1 MLNFNQSVELYYKN
15 HIRDMIY
22 KITEEEKEK
31 RGNLVNVDDENTKY
45 LLITNGDRYFVW
57 ISKFNETEFLNNEE
71 VKVEKAVVFIFSK
84 SLTTEQWVIIP
95 LAVINWEYTNQEY
108 LFEGYLFDNELYF
121 SDIIYPNYNKGY
133 LDRREII
140 KNIFKSQSK
149 LTYIKEKRGEKDI
162 ILGKLIN
169 MIEIK
174 EDGRDETMK
183 KLLLRN
189 FKHKIENISEEI
201 VNGRELIKT
210 SITKEVKNGNE
221 IELKEIEKG
230 KKIELYNVYNV
241 KTKNNEGLLLV
252 KTLKQSKFL
261 RDEFEKSNDR
271 IVAKC
276 KYDEKR
282 KKWTMV

>member
-31 RGNLVNVDDENTKY
+31 KCNLVNVDNENTKY
-45 LLITNGDRYFVW
+45 LLVTNGNKYFVW
-57 ISKFNETEFLNNEE
+57 ISKFKETEFLNNEE
-71 VKVEKAVVFIFSK
+71 AKVEKAIVFIFSK
-84 SLTTEQWVIIP
+84 SLITEQWVIVP
-95 LAVINWEYTNQEY
+95 LTVINWEYTHEEY

-140 KNIFKSQSK
+140 KNIFKSQTK
-149 LTYIKEKRGEKDI
+149 LTYIKEKRGENDI

-183 KLLLRN
+183 KLLLKN
-189 FKHKIENISEEI
+189 FKHKIDYVSEEI
-201 VNGRELIKT
+201 VNGRELVKTTISKEIKN
-210 SITKEVKNGNE
+210 KNE
-221 IELKEIEKG
+221 ELKEIEMG

-241 KTKNNEGLLLV
+241 ETKNNEGLLLV

-261 RDEFEKSNDR
+261 KEQFEKSSNR
-271 IVAKC
+271 ILVNC

-282 KKWTMV
+282 KKWTIA

>member
-31 RGNLVNVDDENTKY
+31 KCNLVNVDNENTKY
-45 LLITNGDRYFVW
+45 LLVTNGNKYFVW

-71 VKVEKAVVFIFSK
+71 IKVEKAIVFIFSK
-84 SLTTEQWVIIP
+84 SLTTEQWIIIP
-95 LAVINWEYTNQEY
+95 LTVINWEYTNQEY

-149 LTYIKEKRGEKDI
+149 LTYIKEKRGDNDI

-183 KLLLRN
+183 KLLLKN
-189 FKHKIENISEEI
+189 FKYKIENVSEEI

-210 SITKEVKNGNE
+210 SITREEKIRNE

-230 KKIELYNVYNV
+230 NKIELYNVYNV
-241 KTKNNEGLLLV
+241 DTKNKEGLLLV

-261 RDEFEKSNDR
+261 TEQFQKSNDR
-271 IVAKC
+271 ILINC

-282 KKWTMV
+282 KKWTIV

>member
-31 RGNLVNVDDENTKY
+31 KCNLVNVDNENTKY
-45 LLITNGDRYFVW
+45 LLVTNGNKYFVW
-57 ISKFNETEFLNNEE
+57 ISKFNETKFLNNEE
-71 VKVEKAVVFIFSK
+71 AKVEKAIVFIFSK
-84 SLTTEQWVIIP
+84 SLATEQWIIIP
-95 LAVINWEYTNQEY
+95 LTVINWEYTHQEY

-183 KLLLRN
+183 KLLLKN
-189 FKHKIENISEEI
+189 FKHKIENVYEEI

-210 SITKEVKNGNE
+210 NITKELKNKNE
-221 IELKEIEKG
+221 ELKEIEMG

-241 KTKNNEGLLLV
+241 ETKNNEGLLLV
-252 KTLKQSKFL
+252 KSLKQSKFL
-261 RDEFEKSNDR
+261 REEFEKSNTR
-271 IVAKC
+271 IVVKC
-276 KYDEKR
+276 KYDENR